1 MLAGQVFLGEVYITG
16 ATNLPVGLSIEHQRL
31 RLIDAHFFSSLY
43 DALRR
48 GEPVEFRP
56 RIRQGMG
63 IVYELFGIEVPEEKM
78 RAYYE
83 RGLLEATGEI
93 SFPSCA
99 VCGTVC
105 LHVVLK
111 CPECHSRN
119 IEKRELM
126 IHYDCGYTGGLED
139 FQTSSPGVYRCP
151 KCGKEMK
158 RVGIDYGRPGLGFT
172 CMDCKAVFQVPLVE
186 IECEK
191 GHVNRIQQLDLRKYP
206 VYRLSED
213 ARRISEVL
221 SVVEEIA
228 RRLEALGLDVAT
240 FTRITGSSGVIYN
253 VPLYVRGDP
262 SIVIEIAPERIVDET
277 YPILMTLKAADIPNS
292 IMVIILPSSFKPE
305 LEKIFNPEKIRI
317 IKVGDISS
325 SASRIAD
332 EIARIIG
339 AISYEE
345 S

>member
-1 MLAGQVFLGEVYITG
+1 
-16 ATNLPVGLSIEHQRL
+16 LSSEFQKL
-31 RLIDAHFFSSLY
+31 RLIDVHFFSSLY

-48 GEPVEFRP
+48 GELVEFRP

-63 IVYELFGIEVPEEKM
+63 IVYELFDIEVPEERA

-83 RGLLEATGEI
+83 RGLLEVAGEV
-93 SFPSCA
+93 SFPSCT
-99 VCGTVC
+99 VCGTAC

-111 CPECHSRN
+111 CPECNSRN

-126 IHYDCGYTGGLED
+126 IHYDCGYTGRFEE

-158 RVGIDYGRPGLGFT
+158 RVGIDYGRPGFGFT
-172 CMDCKAVFQVPLVE
+172 CIDCKAVFQVPLVE

-191 GHVNRIQQLDLRKYP
+191 GHMNRIQQLELRKYP
-206 VYRLSED
+206 VYRLSEE
-213 ARRISEVL
+213 ARRISEVF
-221 SVVEEIA
+221 SIVETMA

-240 FTRITGSSGVIYN
+240 FTRITGSSGVIYM
-253 VPLYVRGDP
+253 VPIYVRGDP
-262 SIVIEIAPERIVDET
+262 SIIVEIAPEKIADET
-277 YPILMTLKAADIPNS
+277 YPILMTLKAADILNS
-292 IMVIILPSSFKPE
+292 IMVIVMPSSFRPE

-317 IKVGDISS
+317 IKVDDILSS
-325 SASRIAD
+325 VDRIVG

-339 AISYEE
+339 VVSHERH
-345 S
+345 